1 MQLNY
6 AMLCRERMILEWKR
20 IIIEFSSHFSDAAV
34 QEYLAE
40 CCNVMKMPS
49 AKEQEPQCPPYQR
62 LKASLVSK
70 V

>member
-6 AMLCRERMILEWKR
+6 AILCRERMILEWKR
-20 IIIEFSSHFSDAAV
+20 IRSKFPSQLSDAAV

-40 CCNVMKMPS
+40 CCNIMKMPS
-49 AKEQEPQCPPYQR
+49 AKKQEPQCLYQR
-62 LKASLVSK
+62 LKALLVSE